1 MATYNIQDVKDFLQ
15 SKKEELEGYQAFD
28 SRNIAG
34 DKMEP
39 FYNKDGVRIDICYDW
54 EYIEIFGLTK
64 ADFRSICDTENDFKI
79 KF

>member
-1 MATYNIQDVKDFLQ
+1 MTTYNIQDVKDFLQ

-28 SRNIAG
+28 SRNIVG

-39 FYNKDGVRIDICYDW
+39 FYNKDGVQIDICREW
-54 EYIEIFGLTK
+54 GYIEIFGLTWEG
-64 ADFRSICDTENDFKI
+64 FNSICDIENLNKI